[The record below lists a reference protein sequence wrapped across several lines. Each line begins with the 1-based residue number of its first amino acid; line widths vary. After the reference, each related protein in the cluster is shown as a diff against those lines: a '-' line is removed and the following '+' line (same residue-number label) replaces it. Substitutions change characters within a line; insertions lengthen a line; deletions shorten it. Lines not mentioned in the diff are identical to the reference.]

1 MPHSLSPVVAVPAR
15 NEEQRL
21 PDLLFALDRQIP
33 WSDRRE
39 LLPVVLV
46 LNNTTD
52 GSAALAREM
61 MPQLTNLDLMLVE
74 VNFDQSCAHVGSA
87 RRMAMENAYALVGDT
102 GAIMTTDADAVPSHD
117 WVLQNLVALS
127 RGADIVGGRIIGDP
141 REEAALGQGFID
153 RAGKY
158 ARYSALC
165 DELASLVDPV
175 VHDPWPRHQDHTGG
189 SIALRGDVY
198 RAVGGLPAMP
208 FREDIALVT
217 AVVRAGSR
225 LVHPMEVSVTVSART
240 VGRAPGGMADCVR
253 NWMEDEAA
261 GRQIMVESPDIVE
274 ARLLMRHAIRSR
286 PGRTSSEIA
295 RAIEEEAASDLDV
308 IGTVPIET
316 AIDHLAHRLSD
327 LKVVTNAA

>member
-1 MPHSLSPVVAVPAR
+1 
-15 NEEQRL
+15 
-21 PDLLFALDRQIP
+21 
-33 WSDRRE
+33 
-39 LLPVVLV
+39 
-46 LNNTTD
+46 
-52 GSAALAREM
+52 
-61 MPQLTNLDLMLVE
+61 
-74 VNFDQSCAHVGSA
+74 
-87 RRMAMENAYALVGDT
+87 
-102 GAIMTTDADAVPSHD
+102 
-117 WVLQNLVALS
+117 
-127 RGADIVGGRIIGDP
+127 
-141 REEAALGQGFID
+141 
-153 RAGKY
+153 
-158 ARYSALC
+158 
-165 DELASLVDPV
+165 
-175 VHDPWPRHQDHTGG
+175 
-189 SIALRGDVY
+189 
-198 RAVGGLPAMP
+198 MP

-217 AVVRAGSR
+217 AVVRAGGR